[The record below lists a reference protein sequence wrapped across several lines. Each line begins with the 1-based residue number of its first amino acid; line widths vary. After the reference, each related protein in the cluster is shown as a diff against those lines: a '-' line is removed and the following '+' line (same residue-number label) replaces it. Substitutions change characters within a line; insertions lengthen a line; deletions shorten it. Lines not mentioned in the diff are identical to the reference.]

1 MNTIRNT
8 LLLLSSVVL
17 FACTSSKPI
26 STNKFEGHSRIVE
39 GEIATMKWDFAN
51 AKNVKVDLYDKVF
64 HPIDSAKVSPS
75 KTKEYKITAYHES
88 DTVAYKWLVEVVNRN
103 DNQNKLVDST
113 KVTESEVKTSPD
125 LPTYVPNNTNSQFI
139 NGSIGPEAAPVRI
152 KIMQSAVQDKKLELN
167 TIILD
172 ENGNFING
180 LNSKVV
186 DMSFI
191 QSCNKSSTS
200 SGDLQT
206 QEIHKTNGTDYSIV
220 FDNSAVAEFNFPLL
234 DRILSFSESLS
245 AKDQIM
251 FSYFNQNYNEYIGLK
266 GQKEFYDQ
274 FQNYDLPKPSGLS
287 GIYKALYNNLLD
299 FTKLVSKDKNKALI
313 LFTYSE
319 DNSSLIYSPDDI
331 INAAQNFGIP
341 IYVVAIGDAYNSYS
355 MQKIAN
361 STGGKLYKVDAD
373 STHLAELILKEIDF
387 ALNNHYSVTME
398 YDSNN
403 KDCADSYGKLILKY
417 GDKTIDDGI
426 VLNPTK
432 NDFHSYY
439 QSVAIFEPNSSEID
453 KSFDSNIAELSN
465 VLKNNPDYQ
474 VKLIGH
480 SGDEGSKEFDAK
492 ISESRADNIKQKLVK
507 NGVSENQIITESEG
521 FSKPLYLLG
530 QSPWQNNFN
539 RRVEL
544 RWVNP
549 SNASP
554 FEIIVEQVWT
564 EEEAYNSVNKW
575 VKRGYKAYFDN
586 YLIGT
591 EPVYR
596 VMLWGFKNEEDAKS
610 NASKIIKKYKTTV
623 TYK

>member
-1 MNTIRNT
+1 MNKIRNT
-8 LLLLSSVVL
+8 LLLLLGTVL

-26 STNKFEGHSRIVE
+26 STNKFEGHSRIKD

-51 AKNVKVDLYDKVF
+51 AKHVKVDLYDKIF
-64 HPIDSAKVSPS
+64 NPIDSAKVSPS
-75 KTKEYKITAYHES
+75 KSKEYKITAYHES
-88 DTVAYKWLVEVVNRN
+88 DTVAYKWLVEVIDKN
-103 DNQNKLVDST
+103 DTT
-113 KVTESEVKTSPD
+113 KKVSDTTKIVESEVKTSPD

-152 KIMQSAVQDKKLELN
+152 KIMQSSIQDKKLELN

-206 QEIHKTNGTDYSIV
+206 EEIHKTNGTDYSIV

-245 AKDQIM
+245 PKDQIM
-251 FSYFNQNYNEYIGLK
+251 FSYFNQNYTEYIGFK

-299 FTKLVSKDKNKALI
+299 FTQFVSKDKNKALI

-319 DNSSLIYSPDDI
+319 DNSSLIYSPSDI

-341 IYVVAIGDAYNSYS
+341 IYIVAIGDAYNSYS

-361 STGGKLYKVDAD
+361 STGGKLYRVDAD

-387 ALNNHYSVTME
+387 ALNNHYSVTMDF
-398 YDSNN
+398 DSNE
-403 KDCADSYGKLILKY
+403 KECADSYGKLILKY
-417 GDKTIDDGI
+417 GDKTVDDEI

-432 NDFHSYY
+432 NEFHSYY
-439 QSVAIFEPNSSEID
+439 QSVAIFDQNSSEVD
-453 KSFDSNIAELSN
+453 KSYESNISELSN
-465 VLKNNPDYQ
+465 VLKNNPDYKI
-474 VKLIGH
+474 KLIGH

-492 ISESRADNIKQKLVK
+492 ISESRAENVKKLIMQDGVK
-507 NGVSENQIITESEG
+507 ESQIITESEG

-530 QSPWQNNFN
+530 QSPWQNNYN

-549 SNASP
+549 NDNSP

-564 EEEAYNSVNKW
+564 EEEAYNAVGKW
-575 VKRGYKAYFDN
+575 AKRGYKAYYDN
-586 YLIGT
+586 FLIGN

-596 VMLWGFKNEEDAKS
+596 VMLWGFKNEEDAKI